1 MRVTGIWMKKVLE
14 ILFNGEKVLESSPSG
29 VYL

>member
-14 ILFNGEKVLESSPSG
+14 ILINGEKVLESFPSG